1 MQIDLT
7 NSIRNNLLDFLK
19 GKDEDFVRDAKE
31 NQLSLN
37 EILSKYEFYLKRHI
51 PLEKRTVKISSLLKC
66 PDELQPYFD
75 KFKHKVE
82 EGEDL
87 NPYLSKKTSCLDYED
102 QLLSYWKIH
111 HFHLGELKDNESYSK
126 RSGPL
131 LFVRFYK
138 KTAFFI
144 DIKEHGSW
152 YDISLLKI
160 LCKEFPESMAS
171 YKLKGVTDLYGTSES
186 LTTEDA
192 IKTLRIGNVNTPTKI
207 DNDIYITPG
216 VTANGADFESKLLAN
231 KLYNFIYLLEQLIIA
246 EEFWIRRKFFWIKNL
261 VVYTDFYDDKFALII
276 NIKIADV
283 VLAKINLADKL
294 YSINCGKYRFVNEKI
309 DLYNINELKQ

>member
-19 GKDEDFVRDAKE
+19 GKDEDFVREAKE

-37 EILSKYEFYLKRHI
+37 EILSKYQFYLKRHI
-51 PLEKRTVKISSLLKC
+51 PLGKRSVKISSLLKC
-66 PDELQPYFD
+66 PNKLQSYFEE
-75 KFKHKVE
+75 FQHKVE
-82 EGEDL
+82 DGDDL
-87 NPYLSKKTSCLDYED
+87 NPYLSKTTSYLDAED

-160 LCKEFPESMAS
+160 LCKEFPESMTS

-186 LTTEDA
+186 LITEDA
-192 IKTLRIGNVNTPTKI
+192 IKTLRKSNANTLIKI
-207 DNDIYITPG
+207 DNDIYITPS
-216 VTANGADFESKLLAN
+216 VTANGTDLESLVFADKLCGFV
-231 KLYNFIYLLEQLIIA
+231 KLLEQAIIA
-246 EEFWIRRKFFWIKNL
+246 DGSWIREKFFWIKNI
-261 VVYTDFYDDKFALII
+261 VVDTDFYDDRFAFII

-283 VLAKINLADKL
+283 VLAKINFADGL
-294 YSINCGKYRFVNEKI
+294 YSINCGKYRFNNKKI
-309 DLYNINELKQ
+309 